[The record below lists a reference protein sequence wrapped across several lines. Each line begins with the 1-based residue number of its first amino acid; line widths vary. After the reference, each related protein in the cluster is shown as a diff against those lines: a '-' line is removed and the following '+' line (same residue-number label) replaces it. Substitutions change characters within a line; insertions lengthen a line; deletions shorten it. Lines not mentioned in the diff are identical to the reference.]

1 MVHIA
6 GSETLITPNTMS
18 KDRQNV
24 KEKKKPANPLGKKAP
39 SDYQSGKS
47 NVVKPIMEASKK
59 KK

>member
-1 MVHIA
+1 LLKA
-6 GSETLITPNTMS
+6 KYTSNKKTMS

-24 KEKKKPANPLGKKAP
+24 KEKKKVANPLAKKAP

-47 NVVKPIMEASKK
+47 NVVKPIIEASKK

>member
-1 MVHIA
+1 
-6 GSETLITPNTMS
+6 MS
-18 KDRQNV
+18 KDRQAV

-47 NVVKPIMEASKK
+47 DAVKPIEAGKK

>member
-1 MVHIA
+1 
-6 GSETLITPNTMS
+6 MS

-24 KEKKKPANPLGKKAP
+24 KEKKKPASPGGKKAP

-47 NVVKPIMEASKK
+47 DVVKPIIDASKK